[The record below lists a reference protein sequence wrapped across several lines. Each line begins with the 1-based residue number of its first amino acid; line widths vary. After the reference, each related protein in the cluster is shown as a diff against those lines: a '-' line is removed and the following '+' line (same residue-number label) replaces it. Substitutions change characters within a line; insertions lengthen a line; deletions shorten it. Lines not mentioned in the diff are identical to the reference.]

1 MRDGAVGNRSVVKKL
16 FVIALV
22 LAVLRVY
29 APGAT
34 HALSCVEPVMNES
47 VVAGAAVIF
56 EGVTGRHRA
65 LSRAENAA
73 LDAAGVVPLGGGIVD
88 LKVFDFTV
96 TKGWKGTAEGQEIQ
110 VLRNTYWG
118 DSFATEGLY
127 LVVGVQAAH
136 GLYLAPLCGNTMYLG
151 APGGAPGDSAPVKAL
166 ERLIG
171 TDARS
176 RSP

>member
-1 MRDGAVGNRSVVKKL
+1 MERLGIDLSVKKL

-29 APGAT
+29 APGAA

-47 VVAGAAVIF
+47 VVEGAAVIF

-65 LSRAENAA
+65 LSRAEKAA
-73 LDAAGVVPLGGGIVD
+73 LGAAGAVPLGGGMVD

-96 TKGWKGTAEGQEIQ
+96 TKGWKGTEEGQEIQ
-110 VLRNTYWG
+110 ILRNTYWG
-118 DSFATEGLY
+118 DSFATVGLY
-127 LVVGVQAAH
+127 LVVGVQAAR